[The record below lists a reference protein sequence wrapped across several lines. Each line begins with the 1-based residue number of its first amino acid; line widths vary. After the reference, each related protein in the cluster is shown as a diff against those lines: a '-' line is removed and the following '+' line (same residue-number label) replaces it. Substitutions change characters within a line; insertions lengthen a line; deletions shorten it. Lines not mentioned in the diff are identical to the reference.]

1 MNETNYHSMFK
12 ALGDPTRLR
21 IFQYLRS
28 CCCGRAVVDE
38 ETGDAHTLLTM
49 APDPPTVGE
58 VCCRVT
64 GSEKITSALSV
75 HLKELR
81 TAGLIQMERRGKHIL
96 CTVNPQAV
104 ALLALYFSQEPEGS
118 QAPLM
123 DSKSPKETHNNDCC

>member
-1 MNETNYHSMFK
+1 MDET
-12 ALGDPTRLR
+12 
-21 IFQYLRS
+21 
-28 CCCGRAVVDE
+28 
-38 ETGDAHTLLTM
+38 TGDARTLLSMTPTE
-49 APDPPTVGE
+49 APNVGE

-104 ALLALYFSQEPEGS
+104 ALLALYFSQET
-118 QAPLM
+118 
-123 DSKSPKETHNNDCC
+123 KNNDCC